1 MRVERMKDA
10 SEIVEILE
18 GKNMIKIMIVE
29 DERDL
34 REMLEII
41 LNKEGYQTD
50 TAVNG
55 LELLKKID
63 VFQPDLI
70 TLDVMMPGLT
80 TSEILE
86 KLKDKKTKPK
96 IIILTVTRYSEEDK
110 QKIYKMGNVVE
121 YITKPFELDDLLNAI
136 KKHLIKLDVSY

>member
-50 TAVNG
+50 AAANG